1 MTKQYILP
9 ILLAISCIVN
19 AQKKVDD
26 NTTPPKKR
34 VGVNTETPQQT
45 LDVNGTVR
53 IKEPR
58 TLTDAE
64 VTTAG
69 EKITPLGVDTARVVT
84 KITDDSYAPFKVVD
98 FVFTLNKENPK
109 YLPTQANN
117 TIATDLINNA
127 DLKISTDKYTAILLS
142 YTTYQQDGD
151 NVETSLLPVLGYY
164 NTRDRAKV
172 SDRNTK
178 AIGQIF
184 NGQQGDRGFI
194 HDDKAELYS
203 GYLFIPQPVVMLY
216 PDTKSKTWKFYAD
229 YPSTFPL
236 SFEFEDSARKKI
248 KRYKFGDYKFPQR
261 YDLNTRWKITVMIVD
276 NNLIKKI
283 DIKANRATYE
293 YSDWAPDGEPST
305 ELTN

>member
-1 MTKQYILP
+1 MNKQYILP
-9 ILLAISCIVN
+9 ILLAISCIAN
-19 AQKKVDD
+19 AQKK
-26 NTTPPKKR
+26 

-64 VTTAG
+64 VITAG
-69 EKITPLGVDTARVVT
+69 EKITPLGVDKDRVVT

-127 DLKISTDKYTAILLS
+127 DLKIPTDKYTAILLS
-142 YTTYQQDGD
+142 YTTYQQEGN

-172 SDRNTK
+172 GDRNTK
-178 AIGQIF
+178 VIGELF
-184 NGQQGDRGFI
+184 NGQTIDRGFI
-194 HDDKAELYS
+194 NDDKGELYS
-203 GYLFIPQPVVMLY
+203 GYIFVPQPIVMLY
-216 PDTKSKTWKFYAD
+216 PDAKSKTWKFYAD

-236 SFEFEDSARKKI
+236 SFEFENSARKKI
-248 KRYKFGDYKFPQR
+248 KQYSASDNKFPQR
-261 YDLNTRWKITVMIVD
+261 YDLNTRWKITVM
-276 NNLIKKI
+276 
-283 DIKANRATYE
+283 
-293 YSDWAPDGEPST
+293 T